1 MRRAREL
8 HDRATLAITPIA
20 LVIAQVPDV
29 KPNASKAPGGKGLED
44 AINVFAFYGIL
55 ACVAG
60 FLLGG
65 TVWAVG
71 GRTGNEYAAN
81 GGKVG
86 MGVAVWR
93 RVPDRCVLGDHQ
105 LRLRRRR
112 HLRCTSADGE
122 SSQASSSPSS
132 SSAPSAG
139 RSAGSTAADTAEAD
153 GGGQGEGEAIRFVD
167 GVPVGTQAHP
177 GGCPDRGGQLR
188 HDGD

>member
-8 HDRATLAITPIA
+8 HDRATLAITPLA
-20 LVIAQVPDV
+20 LVIAQIPNV
-29 KPNASKAPGGKGLED
+29 KPNASKAPGGKGLQE

-86 MGVAVWR
+86 MGVACGVAF
-93 RVPDRCVLGDHQ
+93 LIGA
-105 LRLRRRR
+105 
-112 HLRCTSADGE
+112 CTAIIKFAYD
-122 SSQASSSPSS
+122 
-132 SSAPSAG
+132 AG
-139 RSAGSTAADTAEAD
+139 
-153 GGGQGEGEAIRFVD
+153 
-167 GVPVGTQAHP
+167 GT
-177 GGCPDRGGQLR
+177 
-188 HDGD
+188 